1 MEMMTNIQYNRNSN
15 KEDRQSS
22 LIKQDQA
29 EVCINSV
36 NRSSPIFTESTD
48 RFFLTKHSAYVLFKH
63 WTRSWGPHK
72 KKKLNSF
79 LTSLDYFFI
88 VFLYKQILL

>member
-1 MEMMTNIQYNRNSN
+1 MHIKMEMMTNIQYNRNSN

-72 KKKLNSF
+72 KKTQQFLNIF
-79 LTSLDYFFI
+79 RLFFYCFSL
-88 VFLYKQILL
+88 

>member
-1 MEMMTNIQYNRNSN
+1 MHIKMEMMTNIQYNRNSN
-15 KEDRQSS
+15 KEDRESS

-48 RFFLTKHSAYVLFKH
+48 RFFT
-63 WTRSWGPHK
+63 
-72 KKKLNSF
+72 
-79 LTSLDYFFI
+79 
-88 VFLYKQILL
+88 